1 MLFASLVPHAQIIED
16 SGGETAF
23 CDAEKEAG
31 SEESGEI
38 LGDAHERANDTP
50 CEGESR
56 EPKLRCGEF
65 EGDVARDLEQ
75 DVTDKVDGERSEV
88 LAPGLVQQVVRVE
101 LAVDT
106 GEKIHTH
113 V

>member
-16 SGGETAF
+16 AGGETAF
-23 CDAEKEAG
+23 CDAEKETG

-38 LGDAHERANDTP
+38 LGDAHERTNDTP

-56 EPKLRCGEF
+56 EPKPRGGEF

-75 DVTDKVDGERSEV
+75 DVTDKVDGQRGEV
-88 LAPGLVQQVVRVE
+88 LVPSLFQKVVRVI
-101 LAVDT
+101 LAVSAR
-106 GEKIHTH
+106 GRRRTH

>member
-1 MLFASLVPHAQIIED
+1 MLFASLIPHTQVIED
-16 SGGETAF
+16 SGGETTF

-31 SEESGEI
+31 SQESGEI
-38 LGDAHERANDTP
+38 LGDTHEHANDTP

-65 EGDVARDLEQ
+65 EDDVARDLEQ
-75 DVTDKVDGERSEV
+75 DVTDKVDRQCSQV
-88 LAPGLVQQVVRVE
+88 LVPGLFQTVVRMISV
-101 LAVDT
+101 VYT
-106 GEKIHTH
+106 GEKVRTH